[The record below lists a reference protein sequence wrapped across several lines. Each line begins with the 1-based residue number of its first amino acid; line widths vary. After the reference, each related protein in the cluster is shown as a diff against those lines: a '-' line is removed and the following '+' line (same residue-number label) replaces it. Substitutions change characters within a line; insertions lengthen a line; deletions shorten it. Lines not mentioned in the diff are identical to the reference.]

1 MMNRIRMIL
10 KSKIVQYILLCVIAI
25 LSAISYEI
33 FVSPNGFAPAG
44 VNGIATMVQYKLNFS
59 LGYMSL
65 LINVPMLAV
74 AAFILDRS
82 YAFRTLTF
90 VVVFSVSVVVLQE
103 MGIEAIVFHGADG
116 GSRLMAAIAAG
127 FFTGLFYSLSIR
139 LGGSTGGTDIVG
151 AFIHHKYPEYDT
163 VGIIFSL
170 NASVAV
176 ISFFVYGFQYQ
187 PVILCIVYS
196 FVCSRVSDG
205 ILKGT
210 RSAAR
215 FEVVTPYGEE
225 LSKELMEKL
234 HHGVTM
240 LPAKGMY
247 SHADY
252 SVLICIVNRRQVVEF
267 EKILLQYDNT
277 FASLSTANGI
287 IGRFKHVK

>member
-59 LGYMSL
+59 LGYMAL

-116 GSRLMAAIAAG
+116 GK
-127 FFTGLFYSLSIR
+127 IR
-139 LGGSTGGTDIVG
+139 GV
-151 AFIHHKYPEYDT
+151 
-163 VGIIFSL
+163 
-170 NASVAV
+170 NA
-176 ISFFVYGFQYQ
+176 
-187 PVILCIVYS
+187 L
-196 FVCSRVSDG
+196 R
-205 ILKGT
+205 
-210 RSAAR
+210 
-215 FEVVTPYGEE
+215 
-225 LSKELMEKL
+225 
-234 HHGVTM
+234 
-240 LPAKGMY
+240 
-247 SHADY
+247 
-252 SVLICIVNRRQVVEF
+252 
-267 EKILLQYDNT
+267 
-277 FASLSTANGI
+277 
-287 IGRFKHVK
+287 

>member
-1 MMNRIRMIL
+1 MNMMRKIL
-10 KSKIVQYILLCVIAI
+10 RARPMQYVLIAVIACFSA
-25 LSAISYEI
+25 LSFEL

-65 LINVPMLAV
+65 LINLPMLAV
-74 AAFILDRS
+74 AAFILDRA

-90 VVVFSVSVVVLQE
+90 VVVFSGAVLFLQGI
-103 MGIEAIVFHGADG
+103 GIESVVFHGMDG

-151 AFIHHKYPEYDT
+151 AFIHRKYPAYDT
-163 VGIIFSL
+163 VAIIFTL

-176 ISFFVYGFQYQ
+176 LSFFVYDFTYE

-196 FVCSRVSDG
+196 FVSNRVSDA

-215 FEVVTPYGEE
+215 FEVVTPYGVE
-225 LSKELMEKL
+225 LSSELMETL
-234 HHGVTM
+234 HHGVTL

-247 SHADY
+247 SNSDY

-267 EKILLQYDNT
+267 EKILLKYDKT
-277 FASLSTANGI
+277 FASISTANGVV
-287 IGRFKHVK
+287 GRFKHVK